1 MVNWDRGTGLSLG
14 VSRPLGD
21 SLTGF
26 SVHLEG
32 IFLGVESLS
41 NSFIRSE
48 TGVLRL
54 EMRDILRL
62 LLDVQSLIKMTAL
75 ILSSTLKCERISGGD
90 LDKGSLVC
98 FCWRQLL
105 WTLLLIHFFSLLN
118 M

>member
-14 VSRPLGD
+14 VSRPLGG

-62 LLDVQSLIKMTAL
+62 LFRCSELD
-75 ILSSTLKCERISGGD
+75 
-90 LDKGSLVC
+90 
-98 FCWRQLL
+98 
-105 WTLLLIHFFSLLN
+105 
-118 M
+118 